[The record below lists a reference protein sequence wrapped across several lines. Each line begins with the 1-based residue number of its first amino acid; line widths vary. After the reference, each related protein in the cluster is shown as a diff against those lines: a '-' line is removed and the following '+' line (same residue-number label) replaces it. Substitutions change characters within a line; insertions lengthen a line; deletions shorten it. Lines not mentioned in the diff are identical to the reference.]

1 MWSMRCCAISICK
14 LMWTHYTVAS
24 SLDHALSLLSEHA
37 PSGRVIAGGTDLLV
51 EFDRGARAP
60 CPLIDIS
67 RLPGLNHI
75 TLDSDGWIHIGPLVT
90 HNDIVASALC
100 VAHAFPLAQAC
111 REVGAPQIR
120 NRATLAGNLAT
131 GSPANDSITPLRAL
145 DAVLTVRS
153 LRGERRIALADFYTG
168 VRKTLLQPDELLV
181 DIAFKALGPA
191 HRGAYLKLGL
201 RRAQAI
207 SVINVAVVIE
217 RDALGL
223 VCDARVALGAV
234 APVIV
239 RANAAEQAL
248 LGQTLSADRIAA
260 AAHAAQTAATPISDV
275 RASGGYRHDIVGVLL
290 SRALTQILE
299 NRERDAWH
307 SDPVMLHGVGTD
319 STGLDS
325 DTVLVNGVSRAF
337 DHSARHMTLLNWL
350 REDCGLT
357 GTKNGCSEGECG
369 ACTVLLDGAAVMSCL
384 VPAPRAAGASV
395 RTIES
400 LERDGALH
408 PLQQAFI
415 DCAGVQCGYCTPGLL
430 MSGTALFEETPTPT
444 DAQIKES
451 ISGNLCRCTGYYKIV
466 EAFQRCRPA

>member
-1 MWSMRCCAISICK
+1 
-14 LMWTHYTVAS
+14 MWTDYTVAS
-24 SLDHALSLLSEHA
+24 SLNHALSLLSEHA

-67 RLPGLNHI
+67 RLPGLNGI
-75 TLDSDGWIHIGPLVT
+75 TLDNAGWIHIGPLVT

-100 VAHAFPLAQAC
+100 VTHAFPLAQAC

-181 DIAFKALGPA
+181 DIAFKALGA
-191 HRGAYLKLGL
+191 AQRGAYLKLGL

-223 VCDARVALGAV
+223 VRDARVALGAV

-239 RANAAEQAL
+239 RAAAAEQAL
-248 LGQTLSADRIAA
+248 FGQPLTAATVAA
-260 AAHAAQTAATPISDV
+260 AAHAAQAAATPISDV
-275 RASGGYRHDIVGVLL
+275 RASGGYRLDMVGVLL

-299 NRERDAWH
+299 NRERAAWH
-307 SDPVMLHGVGTD
+307 ADPVLLQGAVAATG

-325 DTVLVNGVSRAF
+325 DAVLLNGVSHAF
-337 DHSARHMTLLNWL
+337 DRSARHKTLLNWL

-384 VPAPRAAGASV
+384 VPAARAAGANV

-400 LERDGALH
+400 LESGGALH

-466 EAFQRCRPA
+466 EAFQRCRPS